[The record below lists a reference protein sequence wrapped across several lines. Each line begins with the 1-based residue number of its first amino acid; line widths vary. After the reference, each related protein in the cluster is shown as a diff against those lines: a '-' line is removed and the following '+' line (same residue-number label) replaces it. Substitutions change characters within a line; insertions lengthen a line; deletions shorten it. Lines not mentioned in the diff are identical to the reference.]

1 MQVVTKGLGMAG
13 LMLLASA
20 VATGVVSA
28 ELERR
33 ARIPIDESY
42 SPSADAMIDAW
53 GLPLP
58 AHAGRGPG
66 PIAPPLRRI

>member
-1 MQVVTKGLGMAG
+1 MQVVTRGLGVAG

-33 ARIPIDESY
+33 ARIPIDGSY
-42 SPSADAMIDAW
+42 SPSADAQADAW
-53 GLPLP
+53 GLPLR
-58 AHAGRGPG
+58 AHGHGEERGQ
-66 PIAPPLRRI
+66 